1 MPKWVKLITIYM
13 ESILVIDD
21 DVGSRSILRIILETQ
36 GYRVIE
42 AADGRDAES
51 YLAQDPPRLVI
62 TDVLMP
68 EKDGFEVLLDLR
80 RRCANTRV
88 IVVSGG
94 GKVDSAQYLDLA
106 NQLGADRTF
115 SKPFKVEELLR
126 AVKELLG

>member
-1 MPKWVKLITIYM
+1 M

-36 GYRVIE
+36 GYRVVE
-42 AADGRDAES
+42 ATDGCDAES
-51 YLAQDPPRLVI
+51 YLVQDPPRLVI

-80 RRCANTRV
+80 RRCPNTRV

-126 AVKELLG
+126 AVRELLG